1 MVATVRKLRSRD
13 GSAFVATPSPSPI
26 CPPPQLGFHQG
37 TDKGNSISIL
47 ESPGRSQLKGAKRN
61 LTSRVFTSKAMTQ
74 LLTHQTLLPKIERV
88 RNVLLSSSEGLG
100 ADGMHNH

>member
-37 TDKGNSISIL
+37 TDKGNSISTL
-47 ESPGRSQLKGAKRN
+47 ESPGRPQLKGAKRN
-61 LTSRVFTSKAMTQ
+61 MTGLHLEGHDE